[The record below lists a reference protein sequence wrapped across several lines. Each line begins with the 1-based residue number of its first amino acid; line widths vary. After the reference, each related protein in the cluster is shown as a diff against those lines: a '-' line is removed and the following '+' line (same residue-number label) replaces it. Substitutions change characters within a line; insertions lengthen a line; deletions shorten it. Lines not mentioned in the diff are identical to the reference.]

1 MSGWSKTERAVNSC
15 RARSSTTLCRELPPS
30 RLERQP
36 IPSRNNPL
44 GMKGV
49 GELGMIG
56 APPAVINALCDAL
69 GIEHLDMPATP
80 ERVWRA
86 AQSVSR

>member
-1 MSGWSKTERAVNSC
+1 MC
-15 RARSSTTLCRELPPS
+15 SSDLVLD
-30 RLERQP
+30 RLP

-49 GELGMIG
+49 GEVGTIG

-69 GIEHLDMPATP
+69 GVAHVDMPATP

-86 AQSVSR
+86 AQSVPR